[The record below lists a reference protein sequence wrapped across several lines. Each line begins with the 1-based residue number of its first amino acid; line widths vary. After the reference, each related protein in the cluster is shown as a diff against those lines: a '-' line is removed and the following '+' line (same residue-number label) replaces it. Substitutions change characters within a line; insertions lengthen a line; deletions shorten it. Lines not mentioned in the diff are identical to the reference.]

1 MNDGMN
7 SWNFPGARWWKF
19 DFHTH
24 TPVSNDSMQGCSPED
39 KNKVT
44 PEFWLQKFME
54 KGIDCIAITDHNSG
68 AWIGELKTSL
78 QQIHSDNPAW
88 YRPLY
93 LFPGVEISANGSVHI
108 LAIFDPEKT
117 TGDIDRLLGA
127 VGYEGTK
134 GTSNTVTTKSVTEV
148 VNEIVNAGGLAIP
161 AHADKEKGLLR
172 TLQGNSLKQVLDNS
186 SIYAMELADDNYTKP
201 QLYIDEKTNWTEVRG
216 SDTHNFRSEKFGD
229 FTWVKMDKPSIEG
242 LKLALIDGCASVN
255 RNMAAQ
261 PNKHAEFVI
270 ESIKISEAQYMGR
283 GNESLVCKFS
293 PFLNT
298 IIGGRGSG
306 KSTLLEFMRFALRR
320 EKELPDRLTDDYKK
334 YFNTDEGG
342 LLTEDSILQ
351 LVYRKG
357 DTRYRLN
364 WAADPQDPSLEE
376 CDETTEEWQG
386 VDGEIPSLFPA
397 RIYSQKQIF
406 NLAQNPQG
414 LLGIIDE
421 VPEVEFDAYRRAF
434 QDCANSCKKIAQQ
447 QNRLQQKIAE
457 ENKLKGQL
465 NDLSR
470 QIEQVEKS
478 GHKDILRNYQLR
490 KQQLNEIE
498 QVEQHWRALLE
509 NMGEVLADTEIATV
523 NQNLFDAHPKILSAL
538 QKKQEQWKQQIDKIR
553 QIIEIQTADLQ
564 QWQQDKAQLDW
575 MKTLNVELQQ
585 YQQLHARFEQQG
597 IDPQTYPDLLRR
609 RALVEKELQ
618 QIVIYRQQRDKLT
631 DQYNKEI
638 TQAKS
643 YRSELTE
650 RRQQFLERVLA
661 GNLSV
666 RISVKPFA
674 ESWLDMEKQIRGIL
688 QTGGRFGKDIEAL
701 KQIIDEKEWE
711 QAKERVIA
719 IRGNKKDA
727 KDVRFQTHLQGLPA
741 ESMTDM
747 RLWFPE
753 DALQIT
759 YGEND
764 KKISE
769 GSPGQKS
776 AALLAFILVYGDEP
790 LLLDQPEDD
799 LDNDLIYSLIV
810 QDIRATKTN
819 RQIVVVTHNANI
831 VVNGDAEMVHCLTVT
846 HGQSHITSGSL
857 QSKAIRERICNTLEG
872 GDKAFEQ
879 RYKRIHLES

>member
-1 MNDGMN
+1 MSNWD
-7 SWNFPGARWWKF
+7 FLGARWWQF

-24 TPVSNDSMQGCSPED
+24 TPASTDFMQGCSPED

-44 PEFWLQKFME
+44 PEFWLQQFME
-54 KGIDCIAITDHNSG
+54 KGIACVAITDHNSG
-68 AWIGELKTSL
+68 AWIDRLKEALSAL
-78 QQIHSDNPAW
+78 EQACNSKPEW

-93 LFPGVEISANGSVHI
+93 LFPGVEISVNGGVHI
-108 LAIFDPEKT
+108 LAIFDPKKT

-127 VGYEGTK
+127 VGYEGSK
-134 GTSNTVTTKSVTEV
+134 DASDGVTTKSPTEV
-148 VNEIVNAGGLAIP
+148 VDAIVAAGGIAIP
-161 AHADKEKGLLR
+161 AHADKGKGLLNV
-172 TLQGNSLKQVLDNS
+172 LSGNNLKQILNNS
-186 SIYAMELADDNYTKP
+186 GLYAMELVDDSYEKP
-201 QLYIDEKTNWTEVRG
+201 QLYIDEKTNWAEVRG
-216 SDTHNFRSEKFGD
+216 SDTHNFQSEQSGV
-229 FTWVKMDKPSIEG
+229 FTWIKMNQPSIEG
-242 LKLALIDGCASVN
+242 LKLALIDGSTSVN
-255 RNMAAQ
+255 REMQSQ
-261 PNKHAEFVI
+261 PNKHADFVI
-270 ESIKISEAQYMGR
+270 ESIEVNKAQYMGQ
-283 GNESLVCKFS
+283 GNALTCAFS

-320 EKELPDRLTDDYKK
+320 ENEFPDRTTDDKS
-334 YFNTDEGG
+334 YFNTDAGG
-342 LLTEDSILQ
+342 LLTASSRLR

-357 DTRYRLN
+357 NTRYRLN

-376 CDETTEEWQG
+376 CDETTKEWQG
-386 VDGEIPSLFPA
+386 VDGEIPSLFPV

-421 VPEVEFDAYRRAF
+421 APEVGFDAYRKAF

-465 NDLSR
+465 NDLAR

-478 GHKDILRNYQLR
+478 GHKDVLRNYQLR
-490 KQQLNEIE
+490 KQQINEID

-509 NMGEVLADTEIATV
+509 NMGEVLTDTEIATV
-523 NQNLFDAHPKILSAL
+523 NQNLFAAHPQILSAL

-553 QIIEIQTADLQ
+553 QIIEMQTADLQ
-564 QWQQDKAQLDW
+564 HWQKNKAQQDW

-585 YQQLHARFEQQG
+585 YQQLHAKFEQQG

-618 QIVIYRQQRDKLT
+618 QIVVYRQQQDKLT
-631 DQYNKEI
+631 DQYHKEI
-638 TQAKS
+638 TQAES
-643 YRSELTE
+643 HRSELTE

-661 GNLSV
+661 GNQSV
-666 RISVKPFA
+666 SISVKPFA
-674 ESWLDMEKQIRGIL
+674 EPWGGMEKQIRDIL
-688 QTGGRFGKDIEAL
+688 QTGDSFDKDIEVL
-701 KQIIDEKEWE
+701 QQIVDKQGWG
-711 QAKERVIA
+711 QAKEQLIA

-727 KDVRFQTHLQGLPA
+727 RDRRFQAHLQGLPT
-741 ESMTDM
+741 ESMMDM
-747 RLWFPE
+747 QLWFPE

-776 AALLAFILVYGDEP
+776 AALLAFILAYGDAP

-810 QDIRATKTN
+810 QNIKATKGK
-819 RQIVVVTHNANI
+819 RQIIIVTHNANI
-831 VVNGDAEMVHCLTVT
+831 VVNGDAEMVHCLTVAG
-846 HGQSHITSGSL
+846 GQSHITSDSL
-857 QSKAIRERICNTLEG
+857 QSQTTRERICNTLEG
-872 GDKAFEQ
+872 GSEAFAQ